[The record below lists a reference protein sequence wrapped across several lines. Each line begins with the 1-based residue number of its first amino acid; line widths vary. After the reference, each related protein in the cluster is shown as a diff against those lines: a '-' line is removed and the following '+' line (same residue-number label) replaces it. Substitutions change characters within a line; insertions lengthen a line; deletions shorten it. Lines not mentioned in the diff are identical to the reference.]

1 MWQFPSLRVIAIG
14 ATAIVKLSARS
25 ISFSFW
31 GQTKVKCSFKHF
43 MGFRQRV
50 SATLLTSGNAC
61 ELKIHISSKTW
72 IFENE
77 ICPDQRQAQSLKQ
90 LQKSRSRFLELVS
103 GFLLY
108 TKFEQKN
115 VLEILFSCFIVHS
128 SGPVTIKS
136 LHEKCKFT
144 CRLVSK
150 GTRVWSLPSLITH
163 CTKGLLV
170 GNSNL
175 AWTNRTMSLS
185 LFCHFGLSVFL
196 FFSHSSY

>member
-1 MWQFPSLRVIAIG
+1 
-14 ATAIVKLSARS
+14 
-25 ISFSFW
+25 
-31 GQTKVKCSFKHF
+31 

-50 SATLLTSGNAC
+50 SATLLMSGNAC

-77 ICPDQRQAQSLKQ
+77 ISSDQRQAQSLKQ

-103 GFLLY
+103 GFFLY

-115 VLEILFSCFIVHS
+115 GLEILFSCFIVYS

-150 GTRVWSLPSLITH
+150 GTRV
-163 CTKGLLV
+163 
-170 GNSNL
+170 
-175 AWTNRTMSLS
+175 
-185 LFCHFGLSVFL
+185 
-196 FFSHSSY
+196 